1 MQNEYATERQYRISP
16 NMKPNINQERDTEQ
30 KKDFISKIIKDQS
43 LMMDLSKQQ
52 PCLSPLRNFN
62 MAYNNKMKYM
72 WEKETD
78 TKPIR
83 LKQREQKN

>member
-1 MQNEYATERQYRISP
+1 MNILQWTILMQNEYATERQYRISP

-52 PCLSPLRNFN
+52 PCLSPLR
-62 MAYNNKMKYM
+62 MAYNNKMKHI
-72 WEKETD
+72 WE
-78 TKPIR
+78 
-83 LKQREQKN
+83 REN

>member
-52 PCLSPLRNFN
+52 PCLSPLRT
-62 MAYNNKMKYM
+62 AYNNKMKHI
-72 WEKETD
+72 WERE
-78 TKPIR
+78 KPIR
-83 LKQREQKN
+83 LKQRELKN